1 MGAAHELGEA
11 GAPEEGAGA
20 GVHPQRRVLCW
31 HNPPLL
37 SCWRG
42 RGRCGAAGS
51 GWQAVRLSC
60 SEGLFVCRQLLL

>member
-31 HNPPLL
+31 HNPPLVEL
-37 SCWRG
+37 L
-42 RGRCGAAGS
+42 A
-51 GWQAVRLSC
+51 WQRPLWC
-60 SEGLFVCRQLLL
+60 CRQRVAGGEAELL